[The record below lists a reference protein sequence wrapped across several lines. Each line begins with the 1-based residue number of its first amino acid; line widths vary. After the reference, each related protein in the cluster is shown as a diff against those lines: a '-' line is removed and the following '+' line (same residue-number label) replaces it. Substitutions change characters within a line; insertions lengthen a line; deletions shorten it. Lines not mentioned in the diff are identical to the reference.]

1 MSRHS
6 SKRLQVTTNA
16 SACRIPIFSWT
27 RESRGVI
34 QQTVGTS
41 WGTAVI
47 TGRLDQRHRDVID
60 LVAVA
65 AESWRPEGTQGDMIA
80 RVDSSLLRK
89 LLGWDKWTY
98 RQILDVLR
106 DLRAAEI
113 AGHGEWT
120 GILTHIA
127 ESAAAPKPRLPSR
140 QIRGRKGKK
149 LLRGPTHT
157 PDPERAKDP
166 RGGMVWEIT
175 ISGAWIRLIQ
185 QLPVRYPL
193 RVVRMK
199 YGISQAVTRFIL
211 SHAPGARY
219 GIDTLFHAVGVPT
232 KRYKR
237 AVEEM
242 SVDAEIMAECGIKHD
257 PIRGMVYGPH
267 SPDKTTE
274 TPRMGPYSPGDGPQD
289 PGDGPQDP
297 DKNRTAPISIDL

>member
-1 MSRHS
+1 MSRH

-27 RESRGVI
+27 RKSCGVI
-34 QQTVGTS
+34 QQVVGTA
-41 WGTAVI
+41 WGMATI

-65 AESWRPEGTQGDMIA
+65 AEGWRPEGSRGDMIA

-89 LLGWDKWTY
+89 LLGWNKWTY
-98 RQILDVLR
+98 QQILDALR

-120 GILTHIA
+120 GILTRIA
-127 ESAAAPKPRLPSR
+127 ESAAEPKPRLPSR

-157 PDPERAKDP
+157 PDPERTEDP

-193 RVVRMK
+193 HVVRMQ
-199 YGISQAVTRFIL
+199 YGISQAVTRFML
-211 SHAPGARY
+211 SHASGAHY
-219 GIDTLFHAVGVPT
+219 GIDTLFNAVGVPP

-237 AVEEM
+237 ALEEM
-242 SVDAEIMAECGIKHD
+242 SVDLEIMAKCGVRYD
-257 PIRGMVYGPH
+257 PTRGMVSGPS
-267 SPDKTTE
+267 SPDKSKE
-274 TPRMGPYSPGDGPQD
+274 VPRVGPQD
-289 PGDGPQDP
+289 PSNRPQDPGNRPQDP
-297 DKNRTAPISIDL
+297 DKNRTTPVSIDL